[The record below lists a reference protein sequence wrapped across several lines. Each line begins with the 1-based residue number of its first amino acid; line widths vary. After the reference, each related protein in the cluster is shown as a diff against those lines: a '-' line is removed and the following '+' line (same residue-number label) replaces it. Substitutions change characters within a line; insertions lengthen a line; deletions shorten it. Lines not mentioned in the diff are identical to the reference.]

1 MIDTIEIKDVKKE
14 IGALVKALRKQR
26 GLTQTQLSESL
37 NVSRTTIQNLELG
50 RNFTIDTLLKVME
63 EVDLL
68 QQLNN
73 EIVKAKNQVINT
85 KSLY

>member
-1 MIDTIEIKDVKKE
+1 MFDIIEIKDVKKE

-26 GLTQTQLSESL
+26 GLSQTQLSESL

>member
-1 MIDTIEIKDVKKE
+1 MFDTIEIKDVKKE

-26 GLTQTQLSESL
+26 GLSQTQLSESL